1 MHKDDLSSLFL
12 DKKDSRLSKLKFSVW
27 LPGVWWVQA
36 QGWLFLLKFLHL
48 TREEQNLLSY
58 FRYSFFF
65 FPPFVV
71 LHFFF
76 PSICITIKIDFKII

>member
-58 FRYSFFF
+58 FRYSFFSSIC
-65 FPPFVV
+65 FP
-71 LHFFF
+71 LFFF

>member
-48 TREEQNLLSY
+48 AREEQNLLSY
-58 FRYSFFF
+58 FRYSFFSSICC
-65 FPPFVV
+65 PP
-71 LHFFF
+71 FFF
-76 PSICITIKIDFKII
+76 PSICITIKIGFKII